1 MRGLFHQVNRLR
13 GEIEKLE
20 LRIDD
25 LENMVVE
32 DSAATMGATT
42 TGRDDECFI
51 RNA

>member
-20 LRIDD
+20 LQIDD

-32 DSAATMGATT
+32 DPATMGTT
-42 TGRDDECFI
+42 TAGRDDECFI

>member
-25 LENMVVE
+25 LESMVVE
-32 DSAATMGATT
+32 DPATT
-42 TGRDDECFI
+42 IATTDGRKDECFI
-51 RNA
+51 RKA

>member
-25 LENMVVE
+25 LESMVVE
-32 DSAATMGATT
+32 DSATMGTT
-42 TGRDDECFI
+42 TAGREEECFI

>member
-25 LENMVVE
+25 LESIVVE
-32 DSAATMGATT
+32 DPTTMGTT
-42 TGRDDECFI
+42 TAGRDDECFI
-51 RNA
+51 RKA